1 MASKEGERLIVSGDG
16 MGSGRLTRVFHSSG
30 SPESVV
36 LVALALLLFAVVVAG
51 NLLGFW

>member
-1 MASKEGERLIVSGDG
+1 
-16 MGSGRLTRVFHSSG
+16 MGPRRLTRVFHSSG

-36 LVALALLLFAVVVAG
+36 LVALALLLFAVVVTG